1 MTDAQTEDFM
11 NSQSISIKRL
21 HESRFFLVATLVSSL
36 IIFAG
41 FAQTFYLKSWF
52 DSPQLSNVLFVHG
65 VIMTFWFALL
75 FSQLALVS
83 KGRIDLH
90 RRLGQFSVVLIV
102 LILISGWLV
111 TLDSARRGFTP
122 DPSITPQMF
131 MVIPLA
137 DLLVFV
143 ILVGAALW
151 NRKRTDYHKRFM
163 LLATVSI
170 LTPGLARLPLAFV
183 REGGLPVFYG
193 ALISLVVICV
203 LADSILNRRLH
214 PVMGWGAAFLIL
226 SIPARIML
234 AQTQLWNDFASWL
247 VR

>member
-90 RRLGQFSVVLIV
+90 RRLGQFSVVLKKDEYV
-102 LILISGWLV
+102 
-111 TLDSARRGFTP
+111 
-122 DPSITPQMF
+122 
-131 MVIPLA
+131 A
-137 DLLVFV
+137 DCSD
-143 ILVGAALW
+143 I
-151 NRKRTDYHKRFM
+151 D
-163 LLATVSI
+163 
-170 LTPGLARLPLAFV
+170 
-183 REGGLPVFYG
+183 
-193 ALISLVVICV
+193 
-203 LADSILNRRLH
+203 
-214 PVMGWGAAFLIL
+214 
-226 SIPARIML
+226 
-234 AQTQLWNDFASWL
+234 
-247 VR
+247 